1 MNSSAS
7 TGMPTAYRW
16 LQSARRKLPIGR
28 RTTGDL
34 YFLAFTLSGATV
46 LIPLCVLLINLGFEQ
61 TGYLCISTIGGIFFS
76 ILVWWLGKR
85 LLPAM
90 LLFQLTL
97 LATILINAGMT
108 GGVTSPA
115 LIWLG
120 IVPLMMLF
128 VLSRAWCNAFLML
141 CLGAVLGLFALQ
153 SYEILPIVGHASPS
167 ELRFGAVMHCFFIVT
182 QMLLVTTIE
191 GVNLQQIKRIERIN
205 LRLNLLALAL
215 EKANEHKDK
224 FLSSV
229 SHEMRTPLNGVNGY
243 LALLNKRED
252 LPDEATEQIGYA
264 FLAASHL
271 LTIINDLLDYSQIR
285 QGNFMLT
292 MQPTQLPKL
301 LLQVHQTLKGQALE
315 KGLAFELQGI
325 DHLPAWAMVDPQ
337 RLTQI
342 LLNLLGNAIKFTE
355 RGTVLLQ
362 AQWRGQGDSKGTL
375 MLSVHDTGYG
385 IDPAKREHIFEPF
398 VQVHIQAP
406 TEGMALRGNGLGLSI
421 TLALLRAWGGQISLD
436 STPNKGSTFRVEL
449 PVQLVEPV
457 LEKATAPAPVAN
469 NPVLGRKLRILL
481 VDDHTM
487 NRMVARATILHEAP
501 DCIIDEAPNGEEA
514 LRKMGTEH
522 FDLVLL
528 DIIMPDINGVE
539 VMRRVRSHFAA
550 PFCNVPV
557 LAFTANL
564 AADLADECFAVG
576 FSGMIPKPFDTDAL
590 MESIRKLAK
599 PSAPEAVMAD
609 TV

>member
-1 MNSSAS
+1 MNISAS
-7 TGMPTAYRW
+7 PAMPTAYKW

-46 LIPLCVLLINLGFEQ
+46 LIPLTVMLLSLGFVA
-61 TGYLCISTIGGIFFS
+61 IGQLAMGTMVGVVCS
-76 ILVWWLGKR
+76 IAVWWLGKR

-97 LATILINAGMT
+97 LATILLNAGMT

-128 VLSRAWCNAFLML
+128 VLSRAWCNAFLLL

-153 SYEILPIVGHASPS
+153 SHGSLPIVSDASPS
-167 ELRFGAVMHCFFIVT
+167 QLQFATLMHCFFIVT

-191 GVNLQQIKRIERIN
+191 GVNLQQIRRIQRSN
-205 LRLNLLALAL
+205 MRLNLLAAAL

-243 LALLNKRED
+243 LALLNKRDD
-252 LPDEATEQIGYA
+252 LPAEASEQIGNAY
-264 FLAASHL
+264 LAASHL

-285 QGNFMLT
+285 QGKFALT

-301 LLQVHQTLKGQALE
+301 LQQVHRTLKGQALE
-315 KGLAFELQGI
+315 KGLVFELEGI
-325 DHLPAWAMVDPQ
+325 ERLPAWVTVDPH

-355 RGTVLLQ
+355 RGHVRLV
-362 AQWRGQGDSKGTL
+362 ASWQGLGNVDGCL
-375 MLSVHDTGYG
+375 HLSVQDTGYG
-385 IDPAKREHIFEPF
+385 IDPAKREQIFEPF
-398 VQVHIQAP
+398 VQVHNQAT

-421 TLALLRAWGGQISLD
+421 TLALLRAWGGQISLE
-436 STPNKGSTFRVEL
+436 STPGQGSTFDIEL
-449 PVQLVEPV
+449 PAKVVEPV
-457 LEKATAPAPVAN
+457 LEQAPAPVSTT
-469 NPVLGRKLRILL
+469 PVVGRQLRILL

-487 NRMVARATILHEAP
+487 NRMVARATIMREAP
-501 DCIIDEAPNGEEA
+501 HFIIAEAVNGEDA
-514 LRKMGTEH
+514 LRKMGSERY
-522 FDLVLL
+522 DLVLL
-528 DIIMPDINGVE
+528 DIVMPDINGIE
-539 VMRRVRSHFAA
+539 VLRRVRAQHPP
-550 PFCNVPV
+550 PFRDVPV

-564 AADLADECFAVG
+564 AADLAEECRAAG

-590 MESIRKLAK
+590 MESIRTLAQ
-599 PSAPEAVMAD
+599 PSQAA
-609 TV
+609 

>member
-1 MNSSAS
+1 MIISAS
-7 TGMPTAYRW
+7 PAMPTAYKW

-34 YFLAFTLSGATV
+34 YFLAFTVSGTTV
-46 LIPLCVLLINLGFEQ
+46 FIPLIIMLLGLGFEAI
-61 TGYLCISTIGGIFFS
+61 GLLALASMGGIVCS
-76 ILVWWLGKR
+76 MLVWWLSKR

-97 LATILINAGMT
+97 LATILINASMT

-141 CLGAVLGLFALQ
+141 CLGTVLGLFALQ
-153 SYEILPIVGHASPS
+153 SQGILPIPS
-167 ELRFGAVMHCFFIVT
+167 DTSTSQLQFATIMHCFFIVT

-191 GVNLQQIKRIERIN
+191 GVNLQQIRRIQRSN
-205 LRLNLLALAL
+205 MRLNLLTVAL

-252 LPDEATEQIGYA
+252 LPAEASEQIGNAY
-264 FLAASHL
+264 LAASHL

-285 QGNFMLT
+285 QGKFTLT

-301 LLQVHQTLKGQALE
+301 LQQVHRTLKGQALE
-315 KGLAFELQGI
+315 KGLVFELEGI
-325 DHLPAWAMVDPQ
+325 EQLPPWAMVDPH

-355 RGTVLLQ
+355 RGSV
-362 AQWRGQGDSKGTL
+362 RL
-375 MLSVHDTGYG
+375 MAHWQSLSDAEGILRLSVQDTGHG
-385 IDPAKREHIFEPF
+385 IDPSKREQIFEPF
-398 VQVHIQAP
+398 VQLHSQST

-436 STPNKGSTFRVEL
+436 SQPGQGSTFTIEL
-449 PVQLVEPV
+449 QVKLVEPV
-457 LEKATAPAPVAN
+457 LEKAPVPMPSTPMLAS
-469 NPVLGRKLRILL
+469 KLRILL

-487 NRMVARATILHEAP
+487 NRMVARATILREAP
-501 DCIIDEAPNGEEA
+501 DFVIDEAANGEEA
-514 LRKMGTEH
+514 LRKMGHEH
-522 FDLVLL
+522 YDLVLL
-528 DIIMPDINGVE
+528 DIIMPDISGIDVL
-539 VMRRVRSHFAA
+539 RRVRSQFPS
-550 PFCNVPV
+550 PFCDVPV

-564 AADLADECFAVG
+564 AADLAEECREAG

-590 MESIRKLAK
+590 MESIRTLAQTT
-599 PSAPEAVMAD
+599 PMAQA
-609 TV
+609 